1 MSPERVV
8 LRAGH
13 AVALRLDA
21 RALRVLAALLTA
33 TAVAVVASAS
43 VGEFP
48 VAPSEVLAALTGAGE
63 DATRFIVLE
72 LRAPRALAAVLA
84 GAALGIAGAIFQ
96 DVARN
101 PLVAPDVIGVTA
113 GASLAAVALMVL
125 GDESGALSVP
135 VAALAGAVGAGAAL
149 YLLAWRGGVQGYRL
163 VLVGIGVTALLQ
175 AGISYVL
182 TRGRILDVT
191 EAYVWFVG
199 SLNGR
204 GWEHVRPLAAALAVL
219 VPAALVLGRHLA
231 ALQLGDELAR
241 ALGLGV
247 ERARLGLLLVAV
259 VLTGLAVSAAGPV
272 AFVAFVAPHIA
283 RRLAGPVSPAA
294 VMALAGAAGGL
305 LVIVADLAG
314 RTLFAPTE
322 IPVGIVTAIVAA
334 PYFLYLLRVAR

>member
-1 MSPERVV
+1 VSPERVV
-8 LRAGH
+8 LRAGRV
-13 AVALRLDA
+13 VALRLDA
-21 RALRVLAALLTA
+21 RALRVLAALLAA
-33 TAVAVVASAS
+33 TAVAVVASAG

-48 VAPSEVLAALTGAGE
+48 LAPGEVLAALTGAGE

-101 PLVAPDVIGVTA
+101 PLVAPDVIGITA
-113 GASLAAVALMVL
+113 GASLAAVALMVF
-125 GDESGALSVP
+125 GEETGALSVP

-182 TRGRILDVT
+182 TRGRILDVA
-191 EAYVWFVG
+191 EAYVWFVS

-219 VPAALVLGRHLA
+219 VPVALVLGRHLA

-241 ALGLGV
+241 ALGAGV

-259 VLTGLAVSAAGPV
+259 LLTGLAVSAAGPV
-272 AFVAFVAPHIA
+272 AFVAFIAPHIA
-283 RRLAGPVSPAA
+283 RRLAGPMSPAA